1 MTDKEEIEVE
11 AKSTQ
16 EAITIALNKLYAKRE
31 EVEIKVLRE
40 ESKGLFGMIGQKQA
54 KVRVI
59 LKREKK

>member
-1 MTDKEEIEVE
+1 MTNKEEIEVE

-16 EAITIALNKLYAKRE
+16 EAVAIALSKLHAKRE
-31 EVEIKVLRE
+31 EVEIKILRE

-59 LKREKK
+59 LKRE

>member
-1 MTDKEEIEVE
+1 MTDREEVEVE
-11 AKSTQ
+11 ANSTQ
-16 EAITIALNKLYAKRE
+16 EAVAIALSKLHAKRE

-59 LKREKK
+59 LKR

>member
-1 MTDKEEIEVE
+1 MPDKKEIEVE

-16 EAITIALNKLYAKRE
+16 EAIIIALNRLDAKRE

-54 KVRVI
+54 KVRLI
-59 LKREKK
+59 LKRKNR